1 MNNIKSITIPAS
13 ITNIQGAFPCC
24 GNLATINVDSNNSKY
39 VSVDGVVYTQDMKTL
54 VACGAGKTGALAIPA
69 SVTVILSNAC
79 DGCSKLTSANIPNSV
94 TSIGSWAFSGCSSL
108 TKITLPDNANF
119 TEIST
124 GAFATIG
131 VSEVTI
137 PKNVKTIWRS
147 NFRGKV
153 TSVKFADTTKQWK
166 LALQDTNGTAVSGV
180 PTGAFSV
187 TNASQNAT
195 YFNKYIYYKWTRQ

>member
-1 MNNIKSITIPAS
+1 
-13 ITNIQGAFPCC
+13 
-24 GNLATINVDSNNSKY
+24 
-39 VSVDGVVYTQDMKTL
+39 MKTL
-54 VACGAGKTGALAIPA
+54 VACGAGKTGALNIPE
-69 SVTVILSNAC
+69 SVTRIENNSA
-79 DGCSKLTSANIPNSV
+79 DGCNKITSVEIPNTV
-94 TSIGSWAFSGCSSL
+94 TYIGDWAFSGCSSL
-108 TKITLPDNANF
+108 TKITLPDNANY
-119 TEIST
+119 TEIRT

-137 PKNVKTIWRS
+137 PKNVKIIWRS

-187 TNASQNAT
+187 TNVSQNAT